1 MFSPYE
7 RRRTT
12 MQSFRRRTVTMR
24 LPAIV
29 CALTLLITHAVAQA
43 PLPPDSTVQALLEQL
58 VKTRGIRGIVVG
70 LLDDAGA
77 RRVIAHGDPGSGA
90 VPLDGESVF
99 EIGSMTKVFTG
110 ILLADMVRRG
120 EVELSDPVADLL
132 PRDVRVP
139 ERNGR
144 LITLLDLT
152 THFSGLPMNPTN
164 SAPVERHEN
173 PYAGYTLS
181 DMYKFISSYEL
192 ARDPGEAI
200 EYSNVGVALLGQALS
215 MRAGTTYEAL
225 VYERILRPLGMTH
238 TAVTLTPWMK
248 DHLVR
253 GHDRDG
259 NPVAMWDLSALA
271 GMGGLRST
279 ANDMLT
285 FASANLSSEDTD
297 LALAMRLA
305 HQTQRQ
311 AQGLAYPGIPTAF
324 NEGRV
329 AFNWF
334 TSRPG
339 ERRITWTVGL
349 TGGHS
354 SFLGLDLEARRA
366 VVVLTNKG
374 LNNVD
379 YLGFHL
385 LDRTVMAPQARESG
399 ADR

>member
-1 MFSPYE
+1 
-7 RRRTT
+7 
-12 MQSFRRRTVTMR
+12 MQSLRRRTVTMR
-24 LPAIV
+24 FPAIV
-29 CALTLLITHAVAQA
+29 CALTLLITPAAAQA
-43 PLPPDSTVQALLEQL
+43 PLPPDSAVRALLEQR
-58 VKTRGIRGIVVG
+58 VKTRGIRGVVVG
-70 LLDDAGA
+70 LLDHGEA
-77 RRVIAHGDPGSGA
+77 RRVIAHGDPGAGA
-90 VPLDGESVF
+90 LPLDGDSVF

-120 EVELSDPVADLL
+120 EVELTDPVADLL

-144 LITLLDLT
+144 PITLLDLT

-164 SAPVERHEN
+164 LAPVERHEN
-173 PYAGYTLS
+173 PYAGYTS
-181 DMYKFISSYEL
+181 RRMYEFLSSYEL
-192 ARDPGEAI
+192 ARDPGGAI
-200 EYSNVGVALLGQALS
+200 EYSNIGVALLGQALS
-215 MRAGTTYEAL
+215 LRSGTTYEAL
-225 VYERILRPLGMTH
+225 VHERILRPLGMTH

-253 GHDRDG
+253 GHDRAG
-259 NPVAMWDLSALA
+259 NPVANWDLSALA

-279 ANDMLT
+279 ANDLLT
-285 FASANLSSEDTD
+285 FASANLSSEDSD
-297 LALAMRLA
+297 LTLAMRLA
-305 HQTQRQ
+305 HRPLRT
-311 AQGLAYPGIPTAF
+311 AQGFVYPGIPIAF

-329 AFNWF
+329 GFNWF
-334 TSRPG
+334 ISQPG

-366 VVVLTNKG
+366 VVVLTNTG

-385 LDRTVMAPQARESG
+385 LDPTVKAQESG
-399 ADR
+399 PVR